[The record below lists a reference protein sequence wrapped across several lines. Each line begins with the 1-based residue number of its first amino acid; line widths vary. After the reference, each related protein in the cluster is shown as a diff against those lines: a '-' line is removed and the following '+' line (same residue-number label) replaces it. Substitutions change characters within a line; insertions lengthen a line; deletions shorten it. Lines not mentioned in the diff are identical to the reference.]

1 MAECVCVFARGCNWK
16 GTAMYTQTDEIVNL
30 IVACVCACNVLCVY
44 CSLVERLSHR
54 GKASTYNSQLR
65 SGTVFI
71 SPFLHNVCERVC
83 VFEVDGSLSSLLII
97 DYML

>member
-1 MAECVCVFARGCNWK
+1 MCVRGCNWK

-30 IVACVCACNVLCVY
+30 IVACVCACNILCVY
-44 CSLVERLSHR
+44 CSSVERLSHR
-54 GKASTYNSQLR
+54 RGVSIQFTIAFRHSLHFA
-65 SGTVFI
+65 V
-71 SPFLHNVCERVC
+71 FLHNVCERVC